1 MSRQNGGR
9 MYQNFST
16 CRHFLKFQAFSYI
29 LANSHWHFHF
39 LCQMG
44 PFVGTGRIC
53 DLRGYNQKIK
63 GFIMTGLHILYSMT
77 SSLMLHDDITTVYFF
92 IKLNLIWGDTRTI
105 NGVSSW
111 AVLLCLGL
119 NSFNFDSQN
128 CFL

>member
-1 MSRQNGGR
+1 MSR
-9 MYQNFST
+9 QNFST
-16 CRHFLKFQAFSYI
+16 CRHFLKIQAFSYI

-53 DLRGYNQKIK
+53 DLRGFNQKIK

-92 IKLNLIWGDTRTI
+92 HQIEFDLGRHQDNKW
-105 NGVSSW
+105 S
-111 AVLLCLGL
+111 VLMGSLTLSGPK
-119 NSFNFDSQN
+119 
-128 CFL
+128 